1 MTGIECA
8 FTERIGQEPMLKESK
23 AGKPWLSFSVAVG
36 EGDDVQWLQVAAFGA
51 KAEELAGAVKKSDRV
66 YVEGRLKLN
75 TWTGKDG
82 TAQAGLS
89 WPHGWYSP
97 WARSGLSGRASLKP
111 RPRPAAQRFMPRWI
125 RSMLS
130 MIRSRS
136 KRAGLYNS
144 RPL

>member
-8 FTERIGQEPMLKESK
+8 FTGRIGQEPMLKESK

-36 EGDDVQWLQVAAFGA
+36 EGDDVQWVQVAAFGT
-51 KAEELAGAVKKSDRV
+51 KAEELAGCLKKSDRV

-89 WPHGWYSP
+89 V
-97 WARSGLSGRASLKP
+97 AASLVQPLGQIGAKRRPSKP
-111 RPRPAAQRFMPRWI
+111 KATASNPEVYAPVDKQPALNDAIPF
-125 RSMLS
+125 
-130 MIRSRS
+130 
-136 KRAGLYNS
+136 
-144 RPL
+144 